1 MAGWACGGGA
11 LALGSLPALA
21 QTNPDLEDFE
31 DIRVIGEERP
41 TTIGD
46 IDGPTVIGAI
56 DEEGNIILED
66 VADSRDSVP
75 VRGDIGTAMR
85 TLEDGDGPA
94 ALKMAKRLG
103 TADGNMLAGM
113 ILLDGKA
120 GYLDDE
126 EAVQWLQLAAD
137 EGNVDALMWLGKLAV
152 DGRGG
157 LSPRQAGLYYKRAA
171 ELGSTEA
178 MRAMSTLAQEG
189 IGFQANDREAAEWER
204 KAAVQGDAEAVYRQA
219 VRVRDTDPLM
229 AFTLFEDAAARGH
242 ADAAYEAAILQ
253 VTNYDLPPNEAKAAK
268 LMRQAAEAGVPE
280 ALADYGLMVY
290 QGAGVPRDDA
300 AAARF
305 FRLASEAGDK
315 EGMFLYAFSLAK
327 GEGVAQNYEEAY
339 YWLLKSGGD
348 SGVDEYDA
356 SRRQLREKLEQ
367 NVDRATLERARTRAD
382 AG

>member
-1 MAGWACGGGA
+1 M
-11 LALGSLPALA
+11 
-21 QTNPDLEDFE
+21 
-31 DIRVIGEERP
+31 RVIGEERP
-41 TTIGD
+41 TTIAD

-56 DEEGNIILED
+56 DEEGNIILEELP
-66 VADSRDSVP
+66 DSRANAP
-75 VRGDIGTAMR
+75 VRADIGTAMR
-85 TLEDGDGPA
+85 ALSDGDGPG

-103 TADGNMLAGM
+103 TAEGNMLAGM

-120 GYLDDE
+120 GYVDDE

-137 EGNVDALMWLGKLAV
+137 GGNVDAMIWLGKLAV

-171 ELGSTEA
+171 DLGSTDA
-178 MRAMSTLAQEG
+178 MRAMSTLAQDG
-189 IGFQANDREAAEWER
+189 IGFQANDNEAASWER
-204 KAAVQGDAEAVYRQA
+204 KAAVEGDAEAVYRQG
-219 VRVRDTDPLM
+219 VRVRERDALM
-229 AFTLFEDAAARGH
+229 AFELFVDAAARGH
-242 ADAAYEAAILQ
+242 AEAAYEAAILQ
-253 VTNYDLPPNEAKAAK
+253 MTNYDLPPDEARAAT

-290 QGAGVPRDDA
+290 QGAGVERDVDA
-300 AAARF
+300 AARY
-305 FRLASEAGDK
+305 FRMASEAGDK
-315 EGMFLYAFSLAK
+315 EGQFLYAFSLAK

-356 SRRQLREKLEQ
+356 SRRQLRERLEQ
-367 NVDRATLERARTRAD
+367 NVDRATLERARSRAN